1 MFVSKLVI
9 SNLMSRRVRAAL
21 TIAAVALSVSLVVA
35 VTTGYRSVVGAVE
48 SYIEKFL
55 GTIDAQI
62 TPKADPHASFSSK
75 IADEIRKDLDVKRV
89 DTRLETTASLSLAGG
104 DPTEQRMAT
113 VIGLDRPRDTR
124 VDSLAFHAGKFFD
137 SADGNVIVIDQALA
151 EKLKVGLDGEVILT
165 ELQQQKL
172 KLKVI
177 GIVHKPEALAQH
189 LATVYVPLH
198 TLQKFKGWS
207 AEGDT
212 PAQINEVYVELN
224 RGVDPRAFERR
235 WVSRIAQDEP
245 KAKLRLTRDLRDQID
260 KSLSAVELL
269 SYLGGAVSMC
279 AAMFIVFSALA
290 MGVSERQRTLAMLRA
305 VGATR
310 GQIGR
315 LVVVEGII
323 LAGTG
328 AAIGAP
334 LGLLWVKI
342 LSWMFGDIFTAGVVI
357 SWPGMGLGVIGS
369 IMAALAASILP
380 AWQATRVSPLEA
392 MTPDANPPAAAT
404 PYRAA
409 LIGLL
414 LIAIDPFLFFG
425 PLGSIVKL
433 FNPEDLPTATVNTQL
448 VIHFLLGLPGIMVGF
463 FLLAPIFVKAIEHF
477 GGPPV
482 ARLFGLGPSLL
493 RQQLSSGLWR
503 AAGTAAAL
511 MVGLAV
517 LVVMQVQGNTALKG
531 WRLPTRFPD
540 LFIIAPPGSTI
551 AANEPATK
559 PSTQPSILSNA
570 FGLFGKR
577 KAATQPATAPASPDQ
592 PNTPGKLAGSLL
604 AKVMP
609 ASAPTTKPTTGPAR
623 QPGMVDYLQAMLG
636 NNPEEPSKTGLMIEQ
651 IKLLE
656 KVPGIRGNEIMP
668 IAIASPQFGH
678 GMHSIIMTAMNP
690 EATMF
695 FGIEPGKAF
704 KMMEL
709 EFRDGTPAAAEQFME
724 KGECLRLKKDQTWK
738 PEAELIATRPDGRRI
753 AKLKGASFDPT
764 ANQYLIQ
771 GLVTK
776 QGDVYVVETPGGG
789 TLRVPAD
796 QVQDVEHG
804 RFLIVTNEYKEL
816 QGFGVGDIFPL
827 KRVDDK
833 QVYYSIIG
841 VVWSPGI
848 DVIVSVFDMG
858 RQFDQRTANS
868 VFGSIRDAKDD
879 FGVER
884 IYLFAANVQDS
895 VDRETL
901 IKSINKTLKADGM
914 RAGDVRKI
922 KQDITTAFN
931 RILLLAST
939 VAFAALAV
947 ASLGVTNTVLAGIRS
962 RRWQFGVLRSIGVTR
977 GQLLRLVLCEAV
989 LLGLIACALGLAAGG
1004 LLAVDAHALQV
1015 AVVGYNPP
1023 IDVPWDMVLLGVCIV
1038 MFIALGAS
1046 AWPAISVARAEPLRL
1061 LQAGR
1066 ASA

>member
-9 SNLMSRRVRAAL
+9 SNLLARRVRSGL

-48 SYIEKFL
+48 KYIESFL

-62 TPKADPHASFSSK
+62 TPKADPHAGFSAK
-75 IADEIRKDLDVKRV
+75 LADAIRADPEVKRA
-89 DTRLETTASLSLAGG
+89 DTRLESTASLSLAGG

-113 VIGLDRPRDTR
+113 VIGIDRPRDTR
-124 VDSLAFHAGKFFD
+124 VDTLNFHAGKFFD
-137 SADGNVIVIDQALA
+137 SPDGDVAVIDQALA
-151 EKLKVGLDGEVILT
+151 EKLKVGLGGEIVLT
-165 ELQQQKL
+165 ELQQQKV
-172 KLKVI
+172 KLKII

-189 LATVYVPLH
+189 LATVYLPLH
-198 TLQKFKGWS
+198 TLQRLKHWEG
-207 AEGDT
+207 AGDT
-212 PAQINEVYVELN
+212 PPQINQVYVELK
-224 RGVDPRAFERR
+224 RGSEPRAFERR
-235 WVSRIAQDEP
+235 WKQRIADQEP
-245 KAKLRLTRDLRDQID
+245 KAKLRLTRDLRDQVD
-260 KSLSAVELL
+260 KSLVAVELL

-310 GQIGR
+310 GQIGK
-315 LVVVEGII
+315 LVVIEGII

-328 AAIGAP
+328 ALIGAP
-334 LGLLWVKI
+334 LGLLWVKA
-342 LSWMFGDIFTAGVVI
+342 LSWMFSDVFTAGVVI
-357 SWPGMGLGVIGS
+357 SWPGMTLGVVGS
-369 IMAALAASILP
+369 VLAALAASILP

-409 LIGLL
+409 LAGLL
-414 LIAIDPFLFFG
+414 LIAIDPFILFG
-425 PLGSIVKL
+425 PISPVVGW
-433 FNPEDLPTATVNTQL
+433 FNPEDLTSATTNVKL
-448 VIHFLLGLPGIMVGF
+448 VVHFLLGLPGIMVGF
-463 FLLAPIFVKAIEHF
+463 FLLAPLFVKAIES
-477 GGPPV
+477 GGSGLI
-482 ARLFGLGPSLL
+482 ARLFKLSPQLL

-531 WRLPTRFPD
+531 WRLPTKFPD

-551 AANEPATK
+551 AANDSATTRPATR
-559 PSTQPSILSNA
+559 PSILSNA

-577 KAATQPATAPASPDQ
+577 PAATQPATSPAVPET
-592 PNTPGKLAGSLL
+592 PNTPGKAAGSLL
-604 AKVMP
+604 ARVFP
-609 ASAPTTKPTTGPAR
+609 TSQPSAA
-623 QPGMVDYLQAMLG
+623 PGKSPGLTDYLQAMFGG
-636 NNPEEPSKTGLMIEQ
+636 NPDESGKTGLAIDQ

-678 GMHSIIMTAMNP
+678 GMQSLLLTAMNP

-695 FGIEPGKAF
+695 FGIEPAKAF

-709 EFRDGTPAAAEQFME
+709 EFRDGSSVSAEQFLE
-724 KGECLRLKKDQTWK
+724 RGECLRLKKGQTWK
-738 PEAELIATRPDGRRI
+738 PEAELLGTRPDGRRI
-753 AKLKGASFDPT
+753 AKLKGASFDPST
-764 ANQYLIQ
+764 NQVLIQ
-771 GLVTK
+771 GMVSKT
-776 QGDVYVVETPGGG
+776 GETYRVETPGGG
-789 TLRVPAD
+789 TQIVPAD
-796 QVQDVEHG
+796 QVEKVEHG

-816 QGFGVGDIFPL
+816 QGFGVGDLFPL
-827 KRVDDK
+827 KRIDEK
-833 QVYYSIIG
+833 QVYYTIVG

-868 VFGSIRDAKDD
+868 VFGSVRDARDD

-895 VDRETL
+895 VDREAL
-901 IKSINKTLKADGM
+901 IKSINKTLKADGL

-922 KQDITTAFN
+922 KQDIIAAFN

-977 GQLLRLVLCEAV
+977 GQLLRLVLAEAV

-1004 LLAVDAHALQV
+1004 LLAIDAHALQV
-1015 AVVGYNPP
+1015 AVIGFNPP
-1023 IDVPWDMVLLGVCIV
+1023 IDVPWDMIVLGIAIV
-1038 MFIALGAS
+1038 MTIALGAS
-1046 AWPAISVARAEPLRL
+1046 AWPAINVARTEPLKL